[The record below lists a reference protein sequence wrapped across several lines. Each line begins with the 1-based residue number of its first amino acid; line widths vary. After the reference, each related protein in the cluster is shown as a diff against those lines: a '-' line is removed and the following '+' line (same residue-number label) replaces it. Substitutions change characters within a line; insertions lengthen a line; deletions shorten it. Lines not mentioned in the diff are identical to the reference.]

1 MKKLILLIL
10 IIGTFISTGIF
21 AETTNDMSIAGINLQ
36 GDTLYLPLKGE
47 VAIGM
52 GTTIVTA
59 KNGLLEVRGEVAS
72 VVGNNAHALTGIGI
86 GINAQ
91 KLVETLGGQWML
103 KGINASIFGSALV
116 DFSDKAKIVP
126 AIGIT
131 ILKVNF

>member
-1 MKKLILLIL
+1 MKNLFIILILLLGISG
-10 IIGTFISTGIF
+10 IVYAEDSTGLLSG
-21 AETTNDMSIAGINLQ
+21 NINLQ
-36 GDTLYLPLKGE
+36 GDTLYLPMKGE
-47 VAIGM
+47 IAIGM
-52 GTTIVTA
+52 GTTIATI
-59 KNGLLEVRGEVAS
+59 KDGLIEMRGEVAS

-131 ILKVNF
+131 ILRVNF